1 MTISAVSIPPSSHA
15 HCPLPRAACASASLQ
30 FAHTSLVT
38 YQCGGHHLF
47 KPLGLGL
54 VVEVH
59 TAHEV
64 ISWEKPTAT
73 IKPCYMS
80 PCLHCGCPSLPVPT
94 GVPVPLPESQW
105 SLQSQGMKGEE
116 EKRVDDRRGKPQ
128 GHATECYLN
137 STAGPRSSGS
147 QEETTR
153 DPGCQGTH
161 L

>member
-1 MTISAVSIPPSSHA
+1 MTISAVTTTPSSHA
-15 HCPLPRAACASASLQ
+15 HCPLPGAACASASLQ
-30 FAHTSLVT
+30 SAHTSLVT

-64 ISWEKPTAT
+64 ISWEKPTAI

-80 PCLHCGCPSLPVPT
+80 PCLHCGRPSLPVPM

-105 SLQSQGMKGEE
+105 SLQSQGMRGEE
-116 EKRVDDRRGKPQ
+116 EKGEDDSRGRTP
-128 GHATECYLN
+128 GTCHRALSELN
-137 STAGPRSSGS
+137 CRPRELRLSG
-147 QEETTR
+147 R
-153 DPGCQGTH
+153 DH
-161 L
+161 M